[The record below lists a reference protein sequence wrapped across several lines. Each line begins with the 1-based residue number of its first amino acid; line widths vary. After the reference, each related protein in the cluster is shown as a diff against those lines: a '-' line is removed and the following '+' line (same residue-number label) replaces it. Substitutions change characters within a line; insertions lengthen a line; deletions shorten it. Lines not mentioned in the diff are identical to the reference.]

1 MKLTSQIIAP
11 YTHNYR
17 PDIDGLRAIAVLSV
31 ILFHIDKELIPGG
44 FIGVDIFFV
53 ISGYLIS
60 LHILKD
66 IERERFSLVQ
76 FYRRRIKRI
85 APAMLVV
92 VGVTLTITQLFFLP
106 EDAEASAES
115 ALWSLFSSANIYFW
129 LHQDTS
135 YFAAASNEKPLL
147 HLWSLGIEEQFY
159 IFWPIILI
167 LVYKANRSKVIF
179 VSTMLVAIFSFLL
192 GESIFST
199 DSMFV
204 YYMLP
209 TRAGELLVGALAS
222 QTVMRRNAIS
232 NGLANLTAL
241 LGSVLIGC
249 SFFLLSEEQVFPG
262 LLAIPPTIGAAML
275 IIAGH
280 YVNSWPNR
288 ALKIRPMVWVG
299 LISYSAY
306 LWHWPLLAFFRYG
319 GFELGITEKIVILIL
334 TILLAWFS
342 YRYIECPARL
352 SMRPTIDIF
361 FRQYAIPTMLLSVI
375 ALAAMKIDGYGIR
388 WLSDEY
394 KHKLVSMR
402 DVTRPAYQYDYV
414 CQRQKISSDD
424 LNSNNCIVGANIASP
439 PSAILWGDSNAAHYI
454 GMLGIFA
461 QEQHFRFRNIEIGSC
476 PPINADPENFVVAKR
491 LADCRD
497 SLKLVK
503 QNLDSYPVVILSAT
517 YPDYQSRSDSF
528 LKVFFDTVKG
538 LTNQGKLVI
547 ILGKVPIINSY
558 DRSCQEKAISF
569 PFIECKAKTVQ
580 LSEDVASINEQLKEF
595 ANSTPHVEYFDITKY
610 ICPKNQCSAF
620 DENGASLYYDEGH
633 LNLPGSWKLGK
644 DILIRDGVPTP
655 FVSINEWSHSAGLS
669 VNSAKHSP
677 TSSD

>member
-1 MKLTSQIIAP
+1 MKSTSQIIAP
-11 YTHNYR
+11 YIHNYR
-17 PDIDGLRAIAVLSV
+17 PDIDGLRAISVLSI
-31 ILFHIDKELIPGG
+31 ILFHINKELIPGG

-60 LHILKD
+60 LNILKN
-66 IERERFSLVQ
+66 IERKRFSLVQ

-92 VGVTLTITQLFFLP
+92 VGTTLIITQLFFLP

-159 IFWPIILI
+159 IVWPVILI
-167 LVYKANRSKVIF
+167 LVYQVNRSKLIF
-179 VSTMLVAIFSFLL
+179 VSTMLFAIFSFLL
-192 GESIFST
+192 GESIFSN
-199 DSMFV
+199 DPMFV

-222 QTVMRRNAIS
+222 QIVIRRNIIS
-232 NGLANLTAL
+232 NGLAHLTAC
-241 LGSVLIGC
+241 LGSILIGC
-249 SFFLLSEEQVFPG
+249 SFFILTEEQVFPG
-262 LLAIPPTIGAAML
+262 FRAVPPTIGAAML

-280 YVNSWPNR
+280 YVNCWPNR
-288 ALKIRPMVWVG
+288 LLQTRPLVWIG

-319 GFELGITEKIVILIL
+319 GFESDITEEMFIFTL
-334 TILLAWFS
+334 TMMLAWFS

-352 SMRPTIDIF
+352 SMRPTRDIF
-361 FRQYAIPTMLLSVI
+361 LGQYIIPTMLLSVI
-375 ALAAMKIDGYGIR
+375 ALSAMKIDGYGIR

-394 KHKLVSMR
+394 KHKLLSMR
-402 DVTRPAYQYDYV
+402 NLTRPAYQYDYV
-414 CQRQKISSDD
+414 CQKQKISSDD
-424 LNSNNCIVGANIASP
+424 LYNDNCIVGSKISSHPNVL
-439 PSAILWGDSNAAHYI
+439 LWGDSNAAHYI

-461 QEQHFRFRNIEIGSC
+461 KEQNFRFRNIEIGSC
-476 PPINADPENFVVAKR
+476 PPINTDPENLVSAKR

-503 QNLDSYPVVILSAT
+503 EILDSYPVVILAAS
-517 YPDYQSRSDSF
+517 YPDYLSRSDSF
-528 LKVFFDTVKG
+528 IKVFFDTVKE
-538 LTNQGKLVI
+538 LINQGKLVI
-547 ILGKVPIINSY
+547 ILGKVPVIKSY

-580 LSEDVASINEQLKEF
+580 LSEDVASINQQLKEF
-595 ANSTPHVEYFDITKY
+595 AYSTPHVEYFDITKY

-620 DENGASLYYDEGH
+620 DENGNALYYDQEH
-633 LNLPGSWKLGK
+633 LNLVGSWKLGE
-644 DILIRDGVPTP
+644 DILIHDGVPTA
-655 FVSINEWSHSAGLS
+655 FISINEWSNSANLT
-669 VNSAKHSP
+669 VKLAKHSP
-677 TSSD
+677 RSSD